1 MCLPALSD
9 GASCNSP
16 SQLARRPLI
25 PPRSS
30 PSDCA
35 SCNSTIASR
44 TRAVDSALVPKKE
57 VCSKKKLTWA
67 DVVARRPLA
76 TQESP
81 PKKKVVL
88 RSVPPPSRQMPAPLA
103 MSGSS
108 TDTARIKRGQAA
120 KRAHD
125 EKPCI
130 LRRLRPTR
138 IEVSWSDARV
148 YFWTYK
154 IRFIVVLLGESA
166 SQSLPIGLSH
176 F

>member
-76 TQESP
+76 TQESH
-81 PKKKVVL
+81 PKKQVVL
-88 RSVPPPSRQMPAPLA
+88 RSVPRPS
-103 MSGSS
+103 SS
-108 TDTARIKRGQAA
+108 VDAARIKREQVA
-120 KRAHD
+120 KRSYD
-125 EKPCI
+125 ETPW
-130 LRRLRPTR
+130 RPLRPIS
-138 IEVSWSDARV
+138 IEVPWS
-148 YFWTYK
+148 
-154 IRFIVVLLGESA
+154 VVKVD
-166 SQSLPIGLSH
+166 SLTPIGEDGLRGSQPTDRYTC
-176 F
+176 FMD